1 MMKSVQKGLRAGE
14 ITKDTYDRLECANC
28 DIQLATKND
37 PDDIGSV
44 RTCPQCGQ
52 EWRQLK

>member
-1 MMKSVQKGLRAGE
+1 MKSVQKGLRAGE